1 MCKYTKLI
9 HITSSLFLV
18 SHCLTKLMIRR
29 SRIIEFLVLFCSINL
44 IMHEAAAD
52 STIDISVDAND
63 YTTGSTYNLN
73 VSIENGTPAIVVD
86 VYIALVDPTGGL
98 MFLTLNPDGTF
109 TLVPAMA
116 ADPDGWAP
124 LVENLD
130 IPQGFSV
137 KDFPLL
143 QYQFS
148 GSEPLGQYTW
158 YAVFVNPGTRDFV
171 SDIGITGFTF
181 SGGDGG
187 GQPLFIVAN
196 QSMGGSLCAN
206 DMVVV
211 NGQTLIA
218 YGGSPSSGYTWTLSS
233 RSTYPAG
240 TTVDSITGVFHG
252 SGGTLVVGTHNFSM
266 TVSDGSQSASGDFTF
281 TVDDQSAGICGAAV
295 FQQSSL
301 ATINLPNAESGFAY
315 GASLFVTLGDG
326 FLGATRPL
334 SWSLGDGE
342 SLPGGLQ
349 IDSSK
354 GVIRGVPFSSQ
365 SGLYEFRIT
374 VKDVNGTVAVCPTI
388 SGFCPKYIIN
398 MP

>member
-1 MCKYTKLI
+1 MCNYTKLI

-18 SHCLTKLMIRR
+18 SHCLTKCMIRR
-29 SRIIEFLVLFCSINL
+29 SRIIGFLVLFCSINL
-44 IMHEAAAD
+44 IMHEAAAYC
-52 STIDISVDAND
+52 TIDVSVDAND
-63 YTTGSTYNLN
+63 YTTGSTFTLN
-73 VSIENGTPAIVVD
+73 VSIENSTPAIVVD
-86 VYIALVDPTGGL
+86 VYIALMDPTGGL
-98 MFLTLNPDGTF
+98 MFLTLNPNGAF
-109 TLVPAMA
+109 TLVPGAL
-116 ADPDGWAP
+116 DPDAWIP
-124 LVENLD
+124 LVQNLNL
-130 IPQGFSV
+130 PQGFSV
-137 KDFPLL
+137 KDFPIF

-158 YAVFVNPGTRDFV
+158 YAGLAAPGTKNFV
-171 SDIGITGFTF
+171 CDVGITGFTF

-206 DMVVV
+206 DEVVV

-218 YGGSPSSGYTWTLSS
+218 YGGSPFSTYTWTLLNP
-233 RSTYPAG
+233 STYPAG
-240 TTVDSITGVFHG
+240 TIVDELTGVFHG
-252 SGGTLVVGTHNFSM
+252 SGGTLVLGTHNFSM

-301 ATINLPNAESGFAY
+301 ATINLPNAETGFAY

-342 SLPGGLQ
+342 NLPDGLE
-349 IDSSK
+349 IDSSS

-365 SGLYEFRIT
+365 FGPYPFTIT
-374 VKDVNGTVAVCPTI
+374 VRDNNNTVAVCPNAGI
-388 SGFCPKYIIN
+388 CPQYIIN
-398 MP
+398 VP